1 MDTPTYDALLADLH
15 RKLVAIYASLAE
27 HGPTDPQM
35 VLPHTL
41 SGLREVLDTI
51 RAARKDAAPTSS

>member
-1 MDTPTYDALLADLH
+1 MDPSKQDAVLADLH

-41 SGLREVLDTI
+41 AGLRDALDTI
-51 RAARKDAAPTSS
+51 QAARKEMAPAKP